1 MTNVLPHEDWDVSGF
16 QRDLLIWFQHE
27 GRSFPWRET
36 TDPFAILIAE
46 KLLQQTQAR
55 DSVVAAFQ
63 TLLGAYP
70 SAEAL
75 ATANPTDLRDIIQP
89 LGLGYRAIELKTMAG
104 EIAGRYAGVVP
115 DDLRRLVALTGV
127 GAYGARAVLSF
138 AFGHDIAVVDTNVAR
153 IYFRVFDIH
162 DRMPANPARKR
173 SLINLGTAL
182 LPAGQARPFNFALI
196 DLGALIC
203 TPRTPD
209 CPHCPVFSYCAFG
222 QRQSQ
227 RLT

>member
-1 MTNVLPHEDWDVSGF
+1 MTNELPQEDWDVSRF

-75 ATANPTDLRDIIQP
+75 AAANLTDLRDIIQP
-89 LGLGYRAIELKTMAG
+89 LGLGYRAIELKAMAG

-115 DDLRRLVALTGV
+115 DDLRRLMALPGV

-138 AFGHDIAVVDTNVAR
+138 SFGHDIAVVDTNVAR
-153 IYFRVFDIH
+153 IYFRVFDIPG
-162 DRMPANPARKR
+162 RMPANPARKR
-173 SLINLGTAL
+173 SLINLSTAL
-182 LPAGQARPFNFALI
+182 LPTGQSRPFNFALV

-209 CPHCPVFSYCAFG
+209 CPHCPVLSYCAFG
-222 QRQSQ
+222 QRQAQ
-227 RLT
+227 RLI